1 MPRDSAARLIP
12 APRLRGPCDGPT
24 IPLARVIAVDE
35 PVSRLLESVSHIK
48 GLRLQA
54 EHSVRNGLALR
65 QATQQGG
72 YAGAVF

>member
-1 MPRDSAARLIP
+1 M
-12 APRLRGPCDGPT
+12 RGPCDGPT

-35 PVSRLLESVSHIK
+35 PVSRLLESVSQTK

-54 EHSVRNGLALR
+54 EHSARNGLALR